1 MAKKNFLESPIYAA
15 MTYFSWFV
23 VSNIYFMALNILLI
37 FFLFGIQVDL
47 GNIFYY
53 IMFFLAVLPVAPS
66 FTALLS
72 VMGKLVREGDIN
84 LTKDYFRA
92 YRQNFKQAFTIG
104 ALFDILIVVLL
115 IDIRILKASSL
126 AAFLIPIFYACIFS
140 ILLVALN
147 VFPIVSRF
155 YLKTKDVLKLS
166 AFYIIKKFK
175 NTLLNIVGIAA
186 MFLLA
191 DYAPSVAFMF
201 IASIIAYIIML
212 NEKSILDDIEEK
224 VINKE

>member
-1 MAKKNFLESPIYAA
+1 MLI
-15 MTYFSWFV
+15 
-23 VSNIYFMALNILLI
+23 AL
-37 FFLFGIQVDL
+37 
-47 GNIFYY
+47 Y
-53 IMFFLAVLPVAPS
+53 
-66 FTALLS
+66 
-72 VMGKLVREGDIN
+72 
-84 LTKDYFRA
+84 
-92 YRQNFKQAFTIG
+92 
-104 ALFDILIVVLL
+104 
-115 IDIRILKASSL
+115 
-126 AAFLIPIFYACIFS
+126 
-140 ILLVALN
+140 

-186 MFLLA
+186 MFLLV